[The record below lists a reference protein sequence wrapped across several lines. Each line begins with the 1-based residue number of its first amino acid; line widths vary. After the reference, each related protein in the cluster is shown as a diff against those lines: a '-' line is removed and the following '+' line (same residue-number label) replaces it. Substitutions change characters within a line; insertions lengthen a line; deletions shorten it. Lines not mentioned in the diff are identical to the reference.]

1 MDKKYIYLIAGAV
14 FFVLSVVY
22 IVWNQTNVINKI
34 FLDHRDQLQNEIKA
48 IQNER
53 IILRRTIDSLELNIN
68 AEKTDLLNDI
78 DNFLKSHGKK

>member
-1 MDKKYIYLIAGAV
+1 MDKKYIYLIAVAV

-34 FLDHRDQLQNEIKA
+34 FLDHRDQLQNEINA
-48 IQNER
+48 IKNER
-53 IILRRTIDSLELNIN
+53 MILRRTIDSLELNIN

>member
-1 MDKKYIYLIAGAV
+1 MDKKYIYLIAGSV

-53 IILRRTIDSLELNIN
+53 MILKRTIDSLELKIN

>member
-48 IQNER
+48 IKNER
-53 IILRRTIDSLELNIN
+53 MILRRTIDSLELKIN
-68 AEKTDLLNDI
+68 TEKTDLLNDI

>member
-53 IILRRTIDSLELNIN
+53 MILRRTIDSLELKIN